1 VPGKFVSINEQTIGF
16 KGKHGLALRISY
28 KREGDGYQCDALYE
42 RGYTFSFYFRHGD
55 APPAP
60 KSVRDLDLSPTARR
74 VIYLMMQLPNMWT
87 RVYMDNLF
95 NSRKLYTA
103 AYEVGCLCQGVTRTY
118 GRGIPDQC
126 IQRTETD
133 VNKANRL
140 RGKTIAAITI
150 SALIFFVC
158 H

>member
-28 KREGDGYQCDALYE
+28 KREGDGYQCDALCE

-60 KSVRDLDLSPTARR
+60 ESVRDLDLSPTARR

-103 AYEVGCLCQGVTRTY
+103 AYKVGCLCQGVTI
-118 GRGIPDQC
+118 GRMAEAFQTNAFNARRP
-126 IQRTETD
+126 T
-133 VNKANRL
+133 
-140 RGKTIAAITI
+140 
-150 SALIFFVC
+150 
-158 H
+158 